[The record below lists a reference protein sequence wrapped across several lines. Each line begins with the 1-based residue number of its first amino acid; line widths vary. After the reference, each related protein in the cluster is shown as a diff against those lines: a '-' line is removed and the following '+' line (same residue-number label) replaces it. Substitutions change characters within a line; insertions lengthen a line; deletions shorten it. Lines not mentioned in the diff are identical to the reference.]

1 MMLTRFV
8 EALNAGDTSVRF
20 AAGGG
25 AGFDA
30 LGAAFDSAIARARAE
45 HDTATEQVRFQQ
57 ALVDDMPIALL
68 TIDARGPVQPGNKLA
83 RRPFGAY
90 LSGADRTRDGKGQRG
105 SVHVDPG
112 GRRII

>member
-57 ALVDDMPIALL
+57 ARSEEHTSELQSLM
-68 TIDARGPVQPGNKLA
+68 
-83 RRPFGAY
+83 
-90 LSGADRTRDGKGQRG
+90 
-105 SVHVDPG
+105 
-112 GRRII
+112 RISYAVFRLKKTNHRHNRHIQHIQQSTLRER

>member
-45 HDTATEQVRFQQ
+45 HDTATEQVRFQP
-57 ALVDDMPIALL
+57 ALVDDLPIALL
-68 TIDARGPVQPGNKLA
+68 PIDARGAATPGNKSA
-83 RRPFGAY
+83 PR
-90 LSGADRTRDGKGQRG
+90 QRG
-105 SVHVDPG
+105 SASCRERVCQDV
-112 GRRII
+112 